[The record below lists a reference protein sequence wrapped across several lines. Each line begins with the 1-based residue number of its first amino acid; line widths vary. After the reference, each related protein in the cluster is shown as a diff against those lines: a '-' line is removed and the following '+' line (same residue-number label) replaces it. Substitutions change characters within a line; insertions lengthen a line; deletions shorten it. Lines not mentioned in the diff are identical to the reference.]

1 MSTRPPPVARY
12 QSLALAEAPAQIET
26 VAIDTTA
33 TMRRPGLPPIPLQ
46 IRMSHRLGH
55 EFVHDIRI
63 GRGVFSFR
71 FGLDAYID
79 GRGVLKV
86 GRSVQTGPSIDQG
99 ALVAL
104 WGEALAFP
112 PAWQGRT
119 DVSWRRVDDDTALLV
134 AADRQGEI
142 RITVGFDQPTGFP
155 TFCEAER
162 YKADG
167 PKMRWRGML
176 SDWRRFADGVLAPGR
191 FQARWADE
199 PYPWIDIRTR
209 SVTINAPIE
218 EALELGRHALGASAS
233 VASGEHIVGGT
244 G

>member
-1 MSTRPPPVARY
+1 
-12 QSLALAEAPAQIET
+12 
-26 VAIDTTA
+26 
-33 TMRRPGLPPIPLQ
+33 MRRPGLPPIPLQ
-46 IRMSHRLGH
+46 IRMSHRLGY

-71 FGLDAYID
+71 FGLDAYI
-79 GRGVLKV
+79 GCRGVLKV
-86 GRSVQTGPSIDQG
+86 GRSVQTGPNFDQG
-99 ALVAL
+99 ALIAL

-112 PAWQGRT
+112 TAWQGRT
-119 DVSWRRVDDDTALLV
+119 DVSWRRVDDDTALLFV
-134 AADRQGEI
+134 ADRQGEI
-142 RITVGFDQPTGFP
+142 PITVGFDQQTGFP

-167 PKMRWRGML
+167 PKVRWRGML

-209 SVTINAPIE
+209 SVTINTPVD
-218 EALELGRHALGASAS
+218 EALELGRHALGASPS
-233 VASGEHIVGGT
+233 VASGEHIVRGAG
-244 G
+244 